1 MPTQLIK
8 ETATE
13 YIYTDTYQF
22 AVPKIQISTADLPA
36 EDGLPLESNWQ
47 RAQMD
52 LLIELIN
59 IHWADLT
66 DFYAGGN
73 MFIYYSPNRLK
84 TEDVRG
90 PDFFVVKGV
99 DKSRSRRS
107 WIVWEE
113 DGQHPHIIVELVSPS
128 TQAED
133 EGRKKKLYEQ
143 TFRTPEYFLYYPD
156 EQRLVGWRLVG
167 GVYELMTPGQ
177 QDWIWSD
184 QLGLWLGVWSGYGD
198 NGEYNT
204 WLRFYEAGG
213 RLVPTHQ
220 EMATKAEAARAEAEA
235 RAATEAQARAE
246 AEARA
251 TAEAQARAEAEA
263 RIAALEAEIARLKGE
278 TQQSEQ

>member
-1 MPTQLIK
+1 MASQLIK
-8 ETATE
+8 ETETE
-13 YIYTDTYQF
+13 YIYADTYQF
-22 AVPKIQISTADLPA
+22 TVPKIQISAADLPA
-36 EDGLPLESNWQ
+36 EDGIPLESNWQ
-47 RAQMD
+47 RAQMN

-59 IHWADLT
+59 IAWAGRT

-90 PDFFVVKGV
+90 PDFFVVKGT
-99 DKSRSRRS
+99 DKSRVRRS

-113 DGQHPHIIVELVSPS
+113 DGQHPHVIVELVSPS

-156 EQRLVGWRLVG
+156 EQRLAGWLLVG
-167 GVYELMTPGQ
+167 GVYEPLKADERGWT
-177 QDWIWSD
+177 WSD
-184 QLGLWLGVWSGYGD
+184 QLGLSFGLWSGYGN

-204 WLRFYEAGG
+204 WLRFYNSEG
-213 RLVPTHQ
+213 RLVPIYQ
-220 EMATKAEAARAEAEA
+220 EMA
-235 RAATEAQARAE
+235 AE

-251 TAEAQARAEAEA
+251 TAETQARAEAEA
-263 RIAALEAEIARLKGE
+263 RIAALEAEIARLKGDNP
-278 TQQSEQ
+278 S

>member
-1 MPTQLIK
+1 MPSQVIR
-8 ETATE
+8 ETDSE
-13 YIYTDTYQF
+13 VVYLDSFQF
-22 AVPKIQISTADLPA
+22 TVPKIRISAADLPA
-36 EDGLPLESNWQ
+36 EDGIPLESNWQ

-59 IHWADLT
+59 IHWAGRS

-84 TEDVRG
+84 SEDVRG

-99 DKSRSRRS
+99 DKSRVRRS

-113 DGQHPHIIVELVSPS
+113 DGQHPHAIVELVSPS
-128 TQAED
+128 TRAED
-133 EGRKKKLYEQ
+133 EGRKKRLYEQ

-156 EQRLVGWRLVG
+156 EQKLVGWRLVG
-167 GVYELMTPGQ
+167 GFYEAMKLDERG
-177 QDWIWSD
+177 WLWSD
-184 QLGLWLGVWSGYGD
+184 QLGLWLGTWSGYGD

-204 WLRFYEAGG
+204 WLRFYETSG
-213 RLVPTHQ
+213 RLIPTHQ
-220 EMATKAEAARAEAEA
+220 EIAAEAEA
-235 RAATEAQARAE
+235 ARAE

-263 RIAALEAEIARLKGE
+263 RIAALETEIARLKGE
-278 TQQSEQ
+278 QPPA